1 MNRPCVAKSFFSNKC
16 YKLPYECSKFRR
28 KITIDVDVI
37 LAYMKMRTKKLML
50 LLVLKM
56 MLMKALA

>member
-1 MNRPCVAKSFFSNKC
+1 MTWQASSLQINDR
-16 YKLPYECSKFRR
+16 LRYECSKFRR